1 MKKIIILILT
11 GFMIQAVS
19 GCSSMMD
26 IAASMQKGR
35 YIVAGKL
42 IDPPYSDPMQN
53 VSNGKIW
60 VNGIYLTK
68 EIKDPGSAKL
78 LCEEYQRQMKAG
90 SLMILGGEKSDEYY
104 VMKDGEKKFNEIKAV
119 LASNKTKNQK
129 IKELNTIL
137 EGTVDGKLVL
147 ESNSAK

>member
-1 MKKIIILILT
+1 MKKTIYLVIT
-11 GFMIQAVS
+11 GFLFFALA

-53 VSNGKIW
+53 VGNGKIW

-78 LCEEYQRQMKAG
+78 LCEEYQRQMQAG
-90 SLMILGGEKSDEYY
+90 SLIILGGEKSDAYY
-104 VMKDGEKKFNEIKAV
+104 AMKDGEKKFNEIKAI
-119 LASNKTKNQK
+119 LASKKSKNQK

-147 ESNSAK
+147 ESNPSK